1 METVLEQIPETGNI
15 QLTIQ
20 ISSQF
25 HFSAKAAQR
34 IARRFVADEI
44 SYFLR
49 VGEPTLV
56 ASERI
61 CWRMPIELALPGH
74 GVVGQVGVVDVDV
87 ESGSVLLTPQQ
98 IESIRSRAQEIG
110 DRCAASGS
118 RFSTSSPKSC
128 ASRSATSER

>member
-44 SYFLR
+44 SYLLR

-56 ASERI
+56 AGQRI
-61 CWRMPIELALPGH
+61 CWRLPVELALPAH
-74 GVVGQVGVVDVDV
+74 GIVGQVGSVDVDV
-87 ESGSVLLTPQQ
+87 ETGAVLLTAQQ
-98 IESIRSRAQEIG
+98 IESIRHHAQQLG
-110 DRCAASGS
+110 DRYAATGS
-118 RFSTSSPKSC
+118 SSQADS
-128 ASRSATSER
+128 AS